1 MDSYLKGATPD
12 TFDLL
17 YWDSDSVSLP
27 GPMYC
32 WYARNTY
39 LENKIKQPGA
49 TAQCGERVDLSKV
62 KVPIYILASREDH
75 IVPWQSAYRSKDIIG
90 KEARFVLAASGHVA
104 GVINP
109 PARNKRS
116 YWANDDLNCEAQDWL
131 ERAEEKRGSWWPDWD
146 LWMKRHSSGTVPAPS
161 HPGNADFQVIEP
173 APGRYVKQKSN

>member
-1 MDSYLKGATPD
+1 MKGAPPEA
-12 TFDLL
+12 FDLL

-39 LENKIKQPGA
+39 LENKLKTPGA
-49 TAQCGERVDLSKV
+49 TAQCGVSVDLSKA
-62 KVPIYILASREDH
+62 KVPLYILASREDH
-75 IVPWQSAYRSKDIIG
+75 IVPWQSAYRSKDLIG
-90 KEARFVLAASGHVA
+90 TEPRFVLAASGHVA

-116 YWANDDLNCEAQDWL
+116 YWTREDLDRSAGDWL
-131 ERAEEKRGSWWPDWD
+131 ERAEEKPGSWWPDWD
-146 LWMKRHSSGTVPAPS
+146 GWLKRHSSGAVPAPS
-161 HPGNADFQVIEP
+161 QAGNDRYHAIEA